1 MGCKCSNDEHNSEV
15 LSLDVNMAYNKTI
28 PNGKCIEH
36 LPIENKSLFEE
47 NNFGTSSKF
56 GSANNNEDSATT
68 AKSKN
73 DLDRRILSEAIF
85 KEINSARTNPRE
97 YIKKVK
103 SYKSKIYNENNQYYF
118 KISEN
123 SSIKLR
129 SGQEAFDNCIS
140 FLDKQE
146 PLKPLN
152 LVDCVKL
159 DDFSYFSNNS
169 NIATND
175 SLIDECT
182 SLNFLSTVIEN
193 KIQEIKD
200 KYEMINFHY
209 DKNIFSPELS
219 VISQIVDD
227 TSSNYERRKNIFN
240 SETDTIGINSIKINL
255 RPSLYC
261 IYLVFAK
268 KIGS

>member
-1 MGCKCSNDEHNSEV
+1 MGCKCTNEERNSEV
-15 LSLDVNMAYNKTI
+15 LSLDVNMAYNKAI

-36 LPIENKSLFEE
+36 FHNENKSLFEE
-47 NNFGTSSKF
+47 NNFGTTSKF
-56 GSANNNEDSATT
+56 NSANNNEDSATT
-68 AKSKN
+68 AKSQN
-73 DLDRRILSEAIF
+73 DLDRRILCEAIF
-85 KEINSARTNPRE
+85 KEINSARVNPKE

-103 SYKSKIYNENNQYYF
+103 NYKTKIYNENNQFYF

-140 FLDKQE
+140 FLERQE

-152 LVDCVKL
+152 FVDCVKL
-159 DDFSYFSNNS
+159 DDFSYFINNT
-169 NIATND
+169 NIGTND
-175 SLIDECT
+175 SLLEECT
-182 SLNFLSTVIEN
+182 SLNFLSTAIEN

-227 TSSNYERRKNIFN
+227 TSSNYQRRKNIFS

-268 KIGS
+268 KIES